1 MELHDKI
8 FVAGHR
14 GLVGSAI
21 VKYLVS
27 LGYNNLQL
35 WDRSQLDLADACQVE
50 KFFQDHSPDYVFDA
64 AAKVGG
70 IHSNNTHSA
79 EFIYQNT
86 QIQNNLIHNSWKYG
100 VKKFLFLGS
109 VCIYPK
115 FAPVPVRES
124 SLLTGE
130 LEPTNEAYAMAK
142 IHGIKMCQ
150 AYHKQYGFR
159 SVCIMP
165 SNLYG
170 ENDNFNTENG
180 HVIPAMMQKF
190 YNDPHGTVTLWGD
203 GSPHREFLHCDDMA
217 SACVFLMQ
225 HTDTG
230 SAELV
235 NAGGG
240 ENVSIRELSEILAKI
255 TGFTGNI
262 VWDTSRPNGTPN
274 RPLDSG
280 KILSMGWQPR
290 ISLPQG
296 LQHTYRTFVSRQQMH
311 IAQSRTRK

>member
-8 FVAGHR
+8 YIAGHR
-14 GLVGSAI
+14 GLVGSAL
-21 VKYLVS
+21 VKKLTA
-27 LGYNNLQL
+27 LGYDNLL
-35 WDRSQLDLADACQVE
+35 LRDRTELDLEDAAQVE
-50 KFFQDHSPDYVFDA
+50 RFFQLHAPDYVFDA

-70 IHSNNTHSA
+70 IHSNNTYSA
-79 EFIYQNT
+79 EFIYKNT
-86 QIQNNLIHNSWKYG
+86 LIQNNLIHYSWKHG

-115 FAPVPVRES
+115 FAAVPVTES

-130 LEPTNEAYAMAK
+130 LEPTNEAYAIAK
-142 IHGIKMCQ
+142 IHGIKMCE
-150 AYHKQYGFR
+150 AYYKQYGFA

-170 ENDNFNTENG
+170 VNDNFHTENG

-190 YNDPHGTVTLWGD
+190 HSNKQGTVTLWGD
-203 GSPHREFLHCDDMA
+203 GSPCREFLHSDDMA

-225 HTDTG
+225 HANTG

-235 NAGGG
+235 NAGSG
-240 ENVSIRELSEILAKI
+240 ENISIMQLSEMLKEI

-262 VWDTSRPNGTPN
+262 VWDTTRPNGTPN
-274 RPLDSG
+274 RPLDSS
-280 KILSMGWQPR
+280 KILAMGWRPQ
-290 ISLPQG
+290 ISLHQG
-296 LQHTYRTFVSRQQMH
+296 LREVYNNFANRQRTLGDQA
-311 IAQSRTRK
+311 ITRR